1 MSGAAGTGGHRA
13 RGASRNFHDI
23 NQPLY
28 MVNDGDDI
36 PLDAAPQGGHVIH
49 AGAQVRGLTGD
60 TVEIRG
66 RLRESVGGSIIAE
79 EARTVVMRP
88 VPGDPT
94 LMQTDLSTISEAS
107 QVPVCPDYDARDV
120 VNMPS
125 VLEVTVTELYT
136 DPPCIGVATRQVT
149 PRCNTG
155 DPTLDEACT
164 CECTGNYTLGKCS
177 ACQATRAERFF

>member
-1 MSGAAGTGGHRA
+1 
-13 RGASRNFHDI
+13 
-23 NQPLY
+23 
-28 MVNDGDDI
+28 MVNEGDDI
-36 PLDAAPQGGHVIH
+36 PLDPAPQGGHVIH
-49 AGAQVRGLTGD
+49 VGAQVRGLTGD

-66 RLRESVGGSIIAE
+66 RLRETVGGLIIAE

-94 LMQTDLSTISEAS
+94 LMQTDLETISQLS
-107 QVPVCPDYDARDV
+107 HVPVCPDYDARDV

-136 DPPCIGVATRQVT
+136 DPPRIGVATRQVT

-155 DPTLDEACT
+155 NAALDEACT

-177 ACQATRAERFF
+177 GVPGNKG